1 MKSVFRNLNVILNK
15 KQKNYL
21 IILVLF
27 SIILGLI
34 ETISIGSLVGFII
47 FISEPEIVSQKI
59 PLPFIKDFILSL
71 EITKLAFLSSVILI
85 FVFLFKNLFL
95 LFFYFFQER
104 VVKNIYINLAKN
116 VFGSYLLLPYSF
128 HVNQNPSVTINSVNG
143 ETKRVTD
150 FIVNASLIF
159 KESITVCFL
168 FLFMFAANFKIAGLL
183 FLMMF
188 LTTTIFYKSIANKI
202 KDVGIKV
209 RINSEKILQKLT
221 EAISSI
227 KIIKLTDKNDFFV
240 QNVFK
245 EMAKKQNNEIIF
257 RLVGKLPRLILEIL
271 AVIIIISILLFFLFQ
286 DFDIRDSIPILS
298 LVTLIILRTLPAFTN
313 INTNLNNLRFNIK
326 SVENISNL
334 KNKFEIESQEIVN
347 NHKNKIQIQK
357 IEVKGLTFGYG
368 QKDIFKDINLDFI
381 KGNIYGFKG
390 ESGVGKTTLIDLIL
404 GLLIPSKGN
413 IFVNGSDILEEKIL
427 GKNYASYVPQE
438 IYLNDNS
445 IAENIAF
452 GLKQNEIN
460 FEKIE
465 DILKKVELSN
475 YINSLP
481 KGYNTI
487 VGDKGVKLSGGQRQ
501 RIGLARALYDEG
513 TLLVLDEATS
523 ALDLET
529 EGKIIDEIKKLKD
542 NKIIFLVAHK
552 SQALEICDKII
563 TIKDGKVLFS

>member
-21 IILVLF
+21 IILVVF
-27 SIILGLI
+27 SIILGLV

-47 FISEPEIVSQKI
+47 FISEPEIISQKI
-59 PLPFIKDFILSL
+59 PLPIIKDFILSL
-71 EITKLAFLSSVILI
+71 ETTKLAFVSSVILI

-159 KESITVCFL
+159 KESITVSFL
-168 FLFMFAANFKIAGLL
+168 FIFMFVANFKIAGLL

-188 LTTTIFYKSIANKI
+188 LTTIIFFKSIANKI
-202 KDVGIKV
+202 RDVGIKV

-271 AVIIIISILLFFLFQ
+271 AVIIIIEFSYFLFQ
-286 DFDIRDSIPILS
+286 NFNIRDSIPILS

-334 KNKFEIESQEIVN
+334 K
-347 NHKNKIQIQK
+347 KI
-357 IEVKGLTFGYG
+357 
-368 QKDIFKDINLDFI
+368 
-381 KGNIYGFKG
+381 
-390 ESGVGKTTLIDLIL
+390 
-404 GLLIPSKGN
+404 
-413 IFVNGSDILEEKIL
+413 
-427 GKNYASYVPQE
+427 
-438 IYLNDNS
+438 
-445 IAENIAF
+445 
-452 GLKQNEIN
+452 
-460 FEKIE
+460 
-465 DILKKVELSN
+465 
-475 YINSLP
+475 
-481 KGYNTI
+481 
-487 VGDKGVKLSGGQRQ
+487 
-501 RIGLARALYDEG
+501 
-513 TLLVLDEATS
+513 
-523 ALDLET
+523 
-529 EGKIIDEIKKLKD
+529 
-542 NKIIFLVAHK
+542 
-552 SQALEICDKII
+552 
-563 TIKDGKVLFS
+563 

>member
-286 DFDIRDSIPILS
+286 DFDIKDSIPILS

-563 TIKDGKVLFS
+563 TIKDGKVSFS

>member
-1 MKSVFRNLNVILNK
+1 MLFLN
-15 KQKNYL
+15 
-21 IILVLF
+21 
-27 SIILGLI
+27 
-34 ETISIGSLVGFII
+34 TII
-47 FISEPEIVSQKI
+47 F
-59 PLPFIKDFILSL
+59 F
-71 EITKLAFLSSVILI
+71 
-85 FVFLFKNLFL
+85 
-95 LFFYFFQER
+95 
-104 VVKNIYINLAKN
+104 
-116 VFGSYLLLPYSF
+116 
-128 HVNQNPSVTINSVNG
+128 
-143 ETKRVTD
+143 
-150 FIVNASLIF
+150 
-159 KESITVCFL
+159 
-168 FLFMFAANFKIAGLL
+168 
-183 FLMMF
+183 
-188 LTTTIFYKSIANKI
+188 KSIANKI
-202 KDVGIKV
+202 RDVGIKV

-227 KIIKLTDKNDFFV
+227 KIIKLTDKNGFFV

-286 DFDIRDSIPILS
+286 NFNIKDSIPILS

-334 KNKFEIESQEIVN
+334 KKKFEIESQEIVN
-347 NHKNKIQIQK
+347 NHKKKIQIQK

-368 QKDIFKDINLDFI
+368 QKNILKDINLDFI

-413 IFVNGSDILEEKIL
+413 IFVNGSDIIEEKIL

-481 KGYNTI
+481 EGYNTI

-523 ALDLET
+523 ALDLDT
-529 EGKIIDEIKKLKD
+529 EGKIINQIKKLKE

-563 TIKDGKVLFS
+563 TIKDGKVLLS

>member
-1 MKSVFRNLNVILNK
+1 MKSVFRNLNVILSK

-21 IILVLF
+21 IILVVF
-27 SIILGLI
+27 SIILGLV

-47 FISEPEIVSQKI
+47 FISEPEIISQKI

-71 EITKLAFLSSVILI
+71 ETTKLAFVSSVILI
-85 FVFLFKNLFL
+85 FIFLFKNLFL

-159 KESITVCFL
+159 KESITVSFL
-168 FLFMFAANFKIAGLL
+168 FIFMFVANFKIAGLL

-188 LTTTIFYKSIANKI
+188 LTTIIFFKSIANKI

-245 EMAKKQNNEIIF
+245 EMAKKQNNDIIF

-286 DFDIRDSIPILS
+286 NFNIKDSIPILS

-334 KNKFEIESQEIVN
+334 KKKFEIESQEIVN

-368 QKDIFKDINLDFI
+368 QKDIIKDINLNFI
-381 KGNIYGFKG
+381 KGNIYGFRG

-413 IFVNGSDILEEKIL
+413 IFVNGSDIIEEKIL

-481 KGYNTI
+481 EGYNTT

-523 ALDLET
+523 ALDLDT
-529 EGKIIDEIKKLKD
+529 EGKIINQIKKLKE

-563 TIKDGKVLFS
+563 TIKDGKVSLS

>member
-563 TIKDGKVLFS
+563 TIKDGKVSFS

>member
-1 MKSVFRNLNVILNK
+1 M
-15 KQKNYL
+15 
-21 IILVLF
+21 
-27 SIILGLI
+27 
-34 ETISIGSLVGFII
+34 
-47 FISEPEIVSQKI
+47 
-59 PLPFIKDFILSL
+59 
-71 EITKLAFLSSVILI
+71 
-85 FVFLFKNLFL
+85 
-95 LFFYFFQER
+95 
-104 VVKNIYINLAKN
+104 
-116 VFGSYLLLPYSF
+116 
-128 HVNQNPSVTINSVNG
+128 
-143 ETKRVTD
+143 
-150 FIVNASLIF
+150 
-159 KESITVCFL
+159 
-168 FLFMFAANFKIAGLL
+168 
-183 FLMMF
+183 
-188 LTTTIFYKSIANKI
+188 YK
-202 KDVGIKV
+202 V
-209 RINSEKILQKLT
+209 
-221 EAISSI
+221 
-227 KIIKLTDKNDFFV
+227 
-240 QNVFK
+240 
-245 EMAKKQNNEIIF
+245 
-257 RLVGKLPRLILEIL
+257 
-271 AVIIIISILLFFLFQ
+271 
-286 DFDIRDSIPILS
+286 
-298 LVTLIILRTLPAFTN
+298 
-313 INTNLNNLRFNIK
+313 
-326 SVENISNL
+326 
-334 KNKFEIESQEIVN
+334 
-347 NHKNKIQIQK
+347 

-563 TIKDGKVLFS
+563 TIKDGKVSFS

>member
-21 IILVLF
+21 IILVVF
-27 SIILGLI
+27 SIILGLV

-47 FISEPEIVSQKI
+47 FISEPEIISQKI
-59 PLPFIKDFILSL
+59 PLPIIKDFILSL
-71 EITKLAFLSSVILI
+71 ETTKLAFVSSVILI

-159 KESITVCFL
+159 KESITVSFL
-168 FLFMFAANFKIAGLL
+168 FIFMFVANFKIAGLL

-188 LTTTIFYKSIANKI
+188 LTTIIFFKSIANKI
-202 KDVGIKV
+202 RDVGIKV

-286 DFDIRDSIPILS
+286 NFNIKDSIPILS

-334 KNKFEIESQEIVN
+334 KKKFEIESQEIVN
-347 NHKNKIQIQK
+347 NHKKKIQIQK

-368 QKDIFKDINLDFI
+368 QKNILKDINLDFI

-413 IFVNGSDILEEKIL
+413 IFVNGSDIIEEKIL

-481 KGYNTI
+481 EGYNTI

-523 ALDLET
+523 ALDLDT
-529 EGKIIDEIKKLKD
+529 EGKIINQIKKLKE

-563 TIKDGKVLFS
+563 TIKDGKVLLS